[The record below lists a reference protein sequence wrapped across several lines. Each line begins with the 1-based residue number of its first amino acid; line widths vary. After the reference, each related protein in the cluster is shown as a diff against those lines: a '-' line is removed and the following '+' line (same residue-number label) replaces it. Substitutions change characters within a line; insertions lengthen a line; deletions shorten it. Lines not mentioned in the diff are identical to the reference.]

1 MYMCCVLCVT
11 RPPAPRFPLTQLTLT
26 RSHQHNTTQHPNQA
40 TGGGGRR
47 VHAGARGQPRE
58 PPSPSRFGGAAGNE
72 ECVNVYES
80 LPGACVRNQNY
91 LPAFPQTHHHT
102 DTITMY
108 RARSWTARASITS
121 RSSST
126 PTRPPLTPRS
136 TRWSTRPRSCCGGAC
151 EFVIWMY
158 TGSGHMRRPKPK
170 SKLQKPLSLSSTH
183 TNKNIPQR
191 RRQVPRHPASQ
202 ASPALQEER
211 PGLARHGRRLR
222 HRLGRRLVSE
232 HFRYVRS
239 GGWVGGCVLNGP
251 VGRTSHTPAVPRIV

>member
-158 TGSGHMRRPKPK
+158 TGSGHMRRAKTQIKTPKALNPFFNPHK
-170 SKLQKPLSLSSTH
+170 QKHPTAPSTSTSPPRKPSLSG
-183 TNKNIPQR
+183 PPR
-191 RRQVPRHPASQ
+191 RKARAGASWTPAAAPAWPASCFGTFQ
-202 ASPALQEER
+202 VCAF
-211 PGLARHGRRLR
+211 GRM
-222 HRLGRRLVSE
+222 
-232 HFRYVRS
+232 
-239 GGWVGGCVLNGP
+239 GGWVCSEWP
-251 VGRTSHTPAVPRIV
+251 GRSYVTHTCGA